1 MKIYL
6 ITLNSA
12 IFILFSIFSTCCNNQ
27 QLVKNKPFSI
37 ELLNI
42 GLPDNIDTNNLKKI
56 GANLYIRFDQNSDSL
71 LIKVGSYF
79 TPSKDGL
86 FHFGT
91 KSKYYK
97 LKVTNEQESKLAYIS
112 NYFLSKKDGTISKK
126 RGVNEVSCNLL
137 GTWAAIYTDSI
148 GKKHFYNFEMK
159 GLPQQ
164 LESIC
169 EDFYIKAS
177 SNELPANINYIETL
191 NTDSIMNNLLL
202 QKSMKD
208 IPILR

>member
-1 MKIYL
+1 VKIYYK
-6 ITLNSA
+6 ILNST
-12 IFILFSIFSTCCNNQ
+12 IFTLFCVFLTCCNNQ
-27 QLVKNKPFSI
+27 QLVKNKPYSI

-56 GANLYIRFDQNSDSL
+56 GADLYIRFDQNSDSL
-71 LIKVGSYF
+71 LVKVGSYF
-79 TPSKDGL
+79 KPSEDGL
-86 FHFGT
+86 FHFET

-97 LKVTNEQESKLAYIS
+97 LKITNEQKSKLAYIA

-126 RGVNEVSCNLL
+126 RGVNKVGCNLL
-137 GTWAAIYTDSI
+137 GTWAAIYTDSS
-148 GKKHFYNFEMK
+148 GKKHFYNFEMN

-169 EDFYIKAS
+169 EDFYFKAS
-177 SNELPANINYIETL
+177 SNELPANINNIDPL
-191 NTDSIMNNLLL
+191 NTDSIMNYLLL

-208 IPILR
+208 IPILK